1 MEGDGG
7 SMNRENEKKEMRF
20 CPHFKGSV
28 GQDERTGRRLMSC
41 YSAAASLGIMYGY
54 RRLLAEY
61 FNGELCALFEEIERD
76 KRWHFL
82 MLGRL
87 ILVLGV
93 EPVPSVRLHPAA
105 ESWGHSR
112 DLQEKGLS
120 RMLTECIRQENMSIE
135 RFQNIMGGTS
145 DRVVRSFLA
154 QLLGD
159 EERHI
164 KGLQRFFS

>member
-1 MEGDGG
+1 
-7 SMNRENEKKEMRF
+7 MNWEREQKELRF

-28 GQDERTGRRLMSC
+28 GQDERTGRRLMPS
-41 YSAAASLGIMYGY
+41 YSAAASLGILYAY
-54 RRLLAEY
+54 RRLLAEH

-76 KRWHFL
+76 KRWHFW

-93 EPVPSVRLHPAA
+93 EPVPSVRLHPGA
-105 ESWGHSR
+105 EPWECSR
-112 DLQEKGLS
+112 DLKEKMLS
-120 RMLTECIRQENMSIE
+120 RLLNECIRQETISIE
-135 RFQNIMGGTS
+135 RYQNTMGGTC

-154 QLLGD
+154 QLIQD